1 MPPRTR
7 KPADRPSASTDAA
20 VPGHDPRLSY
30 VVGRLDRA
38 VRRELQDRL
47 QPFGLSVPEYT
58 ALSVLRT
65 RPGLSNAQLA
75 RRALITPQS
84 MSEITVALERKGLV
98 ARDPDPAHNRILRTH
113 LTPKGER
120 LLDDCEARVD
130 DMERE
135 MLDGLSATQR
145 RQLLEGMRHCVRH
158 LGAGL

>member
-1 MPPRTR
+1 MTPRSRQTAR
-7 KPADRPSASTDAA
+7 RPSASTDDT

-30 VVGRLDRA
+30 VIGRLDRA

-47 QPFGLSVPEYT
+47 QPFGLKVPEYT
-58 ALSVLRT
+58 ALSVLRS

-98 ARDPDPAHNRILRTH
+98 ERDPDPAHNRILRAH
-113 LTPKGER
+113 LTAEGQR
-120 LLDDCEARVD
+120 VLDDCDERVD

-135 MLDGLSATQR
+135 MLSGLSPTER
-145 RQLLEGMRHCVRH
+145 RRLLENMRHCVRH